1 MADHVSLRRIGAP
14 VVAGPPAGVRIRTRI
29 HLTEA
34 EATAVGAVGSFLGG
48 VYRGELAGRIRA
60 GHLDR
65 ESQAGWRAERK
76 RAVTSVSS
84 SRWAGAITR
93 AVQDQYQLGMRG
105 LAAHASDLRRA
116 VEVLEARC
124 ALRPGES
131 ARVGAGDGGGRGGRR
146 RGYRSTN
153 ERFAKTRRLAVL
165 RSRLAAAEEALTAGR
180 PSITVGGK
188 RLWRHRANLDAVDAA
203 AMTEGQWRARWD
215 AARMFLTAD
224 GESGKAGGNET
235 IRVDEAGQ
243 LRIKVPAAL
252 STQFGSHL
260 QIAAPVGFSH
270 RGGEWADRIAGRRAV
285 RYDISWDPA
294 RDRWY
299 LDASWTH
306 DA

>member
-29 HLTEA
+29 RLTEA
-34 EATAVGAVGSFLGG
+34 EAAALGAVGSFLGG
-48 VYRGELAGRIRA
+48 VYRGELAGRVRA

-65 ESQAGWRAERK
+65 SSQAGWRAERK
-76 RAVTSVSS
+76 QAVTSVSS

-93 AVQDQYQLGMRG
+93 AVQDQYQLGMRSLG
-105 LAAHASDLRRA
+105 AHVGDLRRA
-116 VEVLEARC
+116 VAVLEARC
-124 ALRPGES
+124 ALRPEES
-131 ARVGAGDGGGRGGRR
+131 APVGAGDGGGRGHRR

-165 RSRLAAAEEALTAGR
+165 RSRLAAAEEALTVGR

-188 RLWRHRANLDAVDAA
+188 RLWRHRHHLDYAHLSV
-203 AMTEGQWRARWD
+203 EQWQARWD
-215 AARMFLTAD
+215 TARMFLTAD

-235 IRVDEAGQ
+235 IRVDAAGR